1 MAIRNIVTKGDDI
14 LSKKTRPVEKFDE
27 KLSQLIDDM
36 IQTMHKAEGVGLAAP
51 QVGILRSVVIIEPE
65 QGNPIP
71 LVNPEILSAEGEEE
85 GQEGCLS
92 IPGIYGTVKRP
103 KKVVVKA
110 QNKDGKSFKMT
121 AEGFAARVICHE
133 LDHLQGV
140 LFDSKAYNLDEQA

>member
-1 MAIRNIVTKGDDI
+1 MATRNIVKKGDDI

-27 KLSQLIDDM
+27 KLALLVNDM
-36 IQTMHKAEGVGLAAP
+36 IETMHKADGVGLAAP

-65 QGNPIP
+65 KGKPLA

-103 KKVVVKA
+103 TKVKVKA
-110 QNKDGKSFKMT
+110 QDVNGKTFKFD
-121 AEGFAARVICHE
+121 AEGFAARVVCHE
-133 LDHLQGV
+133 LDHLQGI
-140 LFDSKAYNLDEQA
+140 LFDSKAYDFEEV